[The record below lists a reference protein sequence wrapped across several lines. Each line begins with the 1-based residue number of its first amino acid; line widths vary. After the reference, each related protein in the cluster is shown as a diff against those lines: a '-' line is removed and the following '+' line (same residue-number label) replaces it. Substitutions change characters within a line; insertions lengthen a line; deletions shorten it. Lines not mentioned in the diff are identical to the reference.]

1 MKKHYKE
8 FFYSEDPK
16 TLETERKKR
25 GALHAIF
32 PHLMGGSEDHTSD
45 TPHQQR
51 VVDRTDIN

>member
-1 MKKHYKE
+1 MKQHYKE

-32 PHLMGGSEDHTSD
+32 PHLMVG
-45 TPHQQR
+45 
-51 VVDRTDIN
+51 